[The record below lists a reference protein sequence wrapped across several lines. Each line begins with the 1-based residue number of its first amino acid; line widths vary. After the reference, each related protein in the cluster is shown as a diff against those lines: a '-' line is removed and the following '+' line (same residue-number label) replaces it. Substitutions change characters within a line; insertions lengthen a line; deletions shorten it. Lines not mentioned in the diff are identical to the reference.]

1 YGGQVSLLCDLQS
14 TRFGTVGDHDSDFRG
29 DRASGH
35 AIGDGFEVG
44 AAPRKENAQT
54 LHRYT
59 TRGPRRFC
67 GTTWPAAKYGWSS
80 LRSSFSARRT
90 WARGTARSMPMPRL
104 NVRR

>member
-29 DRASGH
+29 ERSGGH

-67 GTTWPAAKYGWSS
+67 VTTWPATKYGSPS
-80 LRSSFSARRT
+80 LRSISSARRAC
-90 WARGTARSMPMPRL
+90 ARGTARIMPMPRL
-104 NVRR
+104 